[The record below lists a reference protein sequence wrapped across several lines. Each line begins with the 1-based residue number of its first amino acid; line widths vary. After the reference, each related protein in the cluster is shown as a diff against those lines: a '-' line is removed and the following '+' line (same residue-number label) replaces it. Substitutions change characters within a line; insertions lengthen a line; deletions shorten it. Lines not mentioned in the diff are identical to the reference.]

1 MYVRPQ
7 GYRYPSGVRLPEN
20 YGGSAFSDAPS
31 IEAEAEPAPTE
42 EASATAEEKNDAS
55 SKETAALLPT
65 SGFRLRLGSLFGKN
79 SSIGTEEL
87 LIIALILLLS
97 DSEGNDDLVLFLVLL
112 FFIR

>member
-20 YGGSAFSDAPS
+20 YGGSAFSDAPP
-31 IEAEAEPAPTE
+31 IEAEAEPTPIDETSTAADEKSDAP
-42 EASATAEEKNDAS
+42 A
-55 SKETAALLPT
+55 KETAALLPS

-97 DSEGNDDLVLFLVLL
+97 DNDGNDDLVLFLILL

>member
-20 YGGSAFSDAPS
+20 YGGSAFSDAPP
-31 IEAEAEPAPTE
+31 IEEAESTPIE
-42 EASATAEEKNDAS
+42 EASATAEEKSDAPA
-55 SKETAALLPT
+55 KETAALLPT